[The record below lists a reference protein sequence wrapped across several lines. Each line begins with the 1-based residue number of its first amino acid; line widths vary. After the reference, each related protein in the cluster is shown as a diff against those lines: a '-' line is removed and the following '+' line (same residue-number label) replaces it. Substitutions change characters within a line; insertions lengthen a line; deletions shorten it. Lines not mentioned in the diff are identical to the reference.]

1 MNNKKKTIS
10 IRIDDKQYSILETN
24 SHKLN
29 MTVSDYIRHQ
39 IDQAPEAIPDHRQ
52 QISSIMCRLYI
63 LLQEHGLEDETI
75 AKEVHQ
81 LCQM

>member
-63 LLQEHGLEDETI
+63 LLQEHGLEEEAI
-75 AKEVHQ
+75 AKEVQQ

>member
-1 MNNKKKTIS
+1 MNQKKRTIS
-10 IRIDDKQYSILETN
+10 IRIDDEQYSILENN

-52 QISSIMCRLYI
+52 EICSIMCRLYI
-63 LLQEHGLEDETI
+63 LLKEHGLEEESI
-75 AKEVHQ
+75 AKEVQQ
-81 LCQM
+81 LSAL